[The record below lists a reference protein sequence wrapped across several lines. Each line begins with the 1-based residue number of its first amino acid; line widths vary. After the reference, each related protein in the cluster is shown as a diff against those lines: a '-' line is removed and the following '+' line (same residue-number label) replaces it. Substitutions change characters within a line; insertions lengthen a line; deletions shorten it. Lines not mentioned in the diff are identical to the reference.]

1 MDIIPQSPQITP
13 PTALATTGTATHP
26 QGVMM
31 DFIRKDIVCV
41 ESTDTLSEALDLM
54 SEHHIGDVIVVESKD
69 GLRKPIG
76 IVTDRDIALSLLSSS
91 EEDVCRLPVSHC
103 MSKNIVTA
111 SVDEDVFSVID
122 TLKSNGVGRI
132 PLVDQNG
139 ALIGIVTAK
148 NLLQKLVQGVND
160 LLFVTDDQ
168 QKQNE
173 LFGQRRH

>member
-1 MDIIPQSPQITP
+1 MDIIPQSPEITP
-13 PTALATTGTATHP
+13 PTALNGTGTTGQST
-26 QGVMM
+26 GVMM
-31 DFIRKDIVCV
+31 DFIRKDLVCV

-69 GLRKPIG
+69 GARRPIG
-76 IVTDRDIALSLLSSS
+76 IVTDRDIALSLLASS
-91 EEDVCRLPVSHC
+91 EEDVCRLPVAHC

-111 SVDEDVFSVID
+111 SVNEDVFSVIE
-122 TLKSNGVGRI
+122 TLKSQGVGRI
-132 PLVDQNG
+132 PLVDENG
-139 ALIGIVTAK
+139 NLIGIVTAK